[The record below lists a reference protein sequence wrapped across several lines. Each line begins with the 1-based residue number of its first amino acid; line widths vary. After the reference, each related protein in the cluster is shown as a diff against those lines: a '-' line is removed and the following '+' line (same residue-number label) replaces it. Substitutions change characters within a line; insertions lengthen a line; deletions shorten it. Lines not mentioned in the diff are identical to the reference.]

1 MFGIIITHCEAGE
14 EDCTAT
20 VLAPSEVP
28 ASLSHLLTKTK
39 SPSVFV
45 RRYGFGQE
53 DCRLVPVSRL
63 EALAGNRVDRERA
76 GKTEEIKANYDMALA
91 ELRGDV

>member
-14 EDCTAT
+14 EDCTAQARGARLPT
-20 VLAPSEVP
+20 
-28 ASLSHLLTKTK
+28 SLSHLLTKTK

>member
-1 MFGIIITHCEAGE
+1 MKLAKRTARPRPAGHG
-14 EDCTAT
+14 CRR
-20 VLAPSEVP
+20 P
-28 ASLSHLLTKTK
+28 AADL
-39 SPSVFV
+39 PVFVFV